1 MSRKDTSGENKRPQR
16 KVTIAVALVLLLF
29 AAFALAVALSDRPG
43 TDDQE
48 GRRYQNPS
56 EYVQITDTI
65 STHGYDYYTS
75 PVLVNDN
82 SSRRDHVEAMIETAY
97 AYKGDPFVNR
107 ESGEPGKGVD
117 CSGLVMQ
124 ACYGAGVD
132 LWPSNPYRHKYGE
145 DKYEWESREIAE
157 MDGLKTVPYEERK
170 RGDLIFYA
178 NDNDTVVHVA
188 IYLGHNKIFH
198 SSNSLGGV
206 VITPV
211 DYSEKAHVCKV
222 RRIFN

>member
-1 MSRKDTSGENKRPQR
+1 MERDMRAETNKVSMRQGII
-16 KVTIAVALVLLLF
+16 VAALVLALLIILVIIGIK
-29 AAFALAVALSDRPG
+29 ATEAEPI
-43 TDDQE
+43 E
-48 GRRYQNPS
+48 GRKYQNPP
-56 EYVQITDTI
+56 EFVQIVDEI

-75 PVLVNDN
+75 PVLVSRH
-82 SSRRDHVEAMIETAY
+82 SSRADHVDAMIKTAY
-97 AYKGDPFVNR
+97 KYLGDPFVNR
-107 ESGEPGKGVD
+107 QSAEPGKGVD

-132 LWPSNPYRHKYGE
+132 LWPSNPYRHQYGE

-157 MDGLKTVPYEERK
+157 MDGLKNIPYKDRQ
-170 RGDLIFYA
+170 RGDLIFYS
-178 NDNDTVVHVA
+178 NGEGIVIHVA
-188 IYLGHNKIFH
+188 IYLGHNKVIH

-211 DYSEKAHVCKV
+211 EYSEKAHVCLV

>member
-1 MSRKDTSGENKRPQR
+1 MSNTKRTEMNKSSMRQG
-16 KVTIAVALVLLLF
+16 IILAVIVLLLLVTLVVIGMKTGSTKP
-29 AAFALAVALSDRPG
+29 AGER
-43 TDDQE
+43 Q
-48 GRRYQNPS
+48 YQNPP
-56 EYVQITDTI
+56 EYVQITDEI
-65 STHGYDYYTS
+65 STHGYDYYTA
-75 PVLVNDN
+75 PVLTSRN
-82 SSRRDHVEAMIETAY
+82 SSRADHVEAMIKTAFKY
-97 AYKGDPFVNR
+97 LGDPFVNR
-107 ESGEPGKGVD
+107 QSGEPGKGVD

-132 LWPSNPYRHKYGE
+132 LWPSNPYRHQYGE

-178 NDNDTVVHVA
+178 NDEGTVVHVT
-188 IYLGHNKIFH
+188 IYLGHDRIIH

-206 VITPV
+206 VTTAV
-211 DYSEKAHVCKV
+211 EYSEKAHVCLV

>member
-1 MSRKDTSGENKRPQR
+1 MNEKTQAELNKVSLRPGLLLAA
-16 KVTIAVALVLLLF
+16 ISFVLLVIL
-29 AAFALAVALSDRPG
+29 VVIGMKTGSTEPIDER
-43 TDDQE
+43 Q
-48 GRRYQNPS
+48 YQNPP
-56 EYVQITDTI
+56 EYIQISDEI

-75 PVLVNDN
+75 PVLV
-82 SSRRDHVEAMIETAY
+82 SKHSTRADHVEAMIETAFKY
-97 AYKGDPFVNR
+97 RGDPFVNR

-157 MDGLKTVPYEERK
+157 MDGLKTVPYDDRM

-178 NDNDTVVHVA
+178 NDDDIVIHVA
-188 IYLGHNKIFH
+188 IYLGHNKIIH

-211 DYSEKAHVCKV
+211 EYSDKAHICLV